1 MSVVPAVADG
11 RSVRAGQRGVP
22 GGGERRGRR
31 GAAAR
36 RRARGA
42 GGAARRRRGRA
53 RRAARYLCACDLCYL
68 STFPWYILIC
78 IASSSKWWTDGQ
90 MTW

>member
-1 MSVVPAVADG
+1 MTASYTVSNVMSVVPAVADG

-42 GGAARRRRGRA
+42 GSAARRRRGGA
-53 RRAARYLCACDLCYL
+53 RRAARYLCACDLPYL
-68 STFPWYILIC
+68 STFP
-78 IASSSKWWTDGQ
+78 
-90 MTW
+90 